1 MHIPVRSRRLPD
13 DDGGHDPGDFEEAI
27 AASLAREEEEEET
40 ETYEILVIYLHYC
53 GGDCGDCGDP

>member
-27 AASLAREEEEEET
+27 AASLAREEEEKET
-40 ETYEILVIYLHYC
+40 DEILVIYLHYC
-53 GGDCGDCGDP
+53 GDCGDCGDP